1 MSGCANNI
9 DINVNIND
17 LFTNIKNKKKLN
29 ANHNAIQTVNQSTNQ
44 HVNFI
49 LQEIPVYMNT
59 EETALYV
66 RCTGCNSDKLSEI
79 DGYNICDDC
88 GLYNDC
94 VIDSGQEWRY
104 YGSEDTKGGD
114 PARCDMTTNDLL
126 PKTSFGS
133 LIGFGSKETYTT
145 KRIRNMNYWN
155 KVPYRESSL
164 LETFNNITI
173 MAQNV
178 GISQCIIEDAKYMY
192 KKVSD
197 LKSSRRTKKEG
208 MKAGSIALAC
218 KKNGVPR
225 NSNEI
230 AKIFK
235 QKNTKTF
242 RKSIKTFE
250 EIWNNI
256 QIMEKCTKP
265 CSRNDIQTNEHDLD
279 SDVCDDSA
287 ADSDDNVES
296 DSNIEKYNMEC
307 DSDTNDETKNDN
319 DNTNIDN
326 NIQHIQQTQQTQH
339 IQHIN
344 NYKPSN
350 ISATEII
357 PIDEADFMSDDDNY
371 SGNIYN
377 NYTST
382 NKNNNN
388 KNNNKNKNNNNNNN
402 NNNKSNTNIENT
414 TYIDNVS
421 YNKTID
427 AKKESNTHKPKY
439 TPQRDYD
446 SVKYLHRFCSILG
459 LDDRVYEIC
468 KNILIKIEIEKY
480 LERHNPLSRTASVI
494 YYVVEKLDL
503 KLNKFSIVQTCEI
516 SDVTITKCYHK
527 IAKYKNLF
535 TEFFEMYD

>member
-1 MSGCANNI
+1 MNECINNI
-9 DINVNIND
+9 DININLSIND
-17 LFTNIKNKKKLN
+17 LFANIKNSKRQKEHEN
-29 ANHNAIQTVNQSTNQ
+29 THTNSQNTTRNITTSQQQTQQSQ
-44 HVNFI
+44 
-49 LQEIPVYMNT
+49 QQQPVHMNT
-59 EETALYV
+59 EESILYV

-79 DGYNICDDC
+79 DGYNICDEC

-94 VIDSGQEWRY
+94 IIDSGQEWRY

-114 PARCDMTTNDLL
+114 PARCDMVTNDLL

-164 LETFNNITI
+164 METYNNITI

-256 QIMEKCTKP
+256 QMMENCNKSYVRTNIEP
-265 CSRNDIQTNEHDLD
+265 TVETNENDLD
-279 SDVCDDSA
+279 SDLCDDL
-287 ADSDDNVES
+287 
-296 DSNIEKYNMEC
+296 DSNANSDAEC
-307 DSDTNDETKNDN
+307 DSDLQNNDFYNNEVANDAMDCDGEFENINAN
-319 DNTNIDN
+319 DKQIKPNKPN
-326 NIQHIQQTQQTQH
+326 
-339 IQHIN
+339 
-344 NYKPSN
+344 KPSN

-357 PIDEADFMSDDDNY
+357 PIDEADFMSDDDECGDMNNY
-371 SGNIYN
+371 SINHN
-377 NYTST
+377 SKKHQDS
-382 NKNNNN
+382 KNQIQSALHKH
-388 KNNNKNKNNNNNNN
+388 KN
-402 NNNKSNTNIENT
+402 
-414 TYIDNVS
+414 
-421 YNKTID
+421 
-427 AKKESNTHKPKY
+427 

-468 KNILIKIEIEKY
+468 KNILIKIEVEKH

-503 KLNKFSIVQTCEI
+503 KINKFSIVQTCEI

-535 TEFFEMYD
+535 TQFFEMYE